1 MDGCTDTNK
10 SWWRHQMETFS
21 ALLAI
26 CAGNSPVPSEFP
38 AQRPV
43 TRSFRV
49 FFDLRPEYNN
59 RGTGDLRRYRVHDDV
74 IVMWCNNDQVSK
86 VTMVTQ
92 PMVSSV
98 PLIHQFFKG
107 WSPSISCSYLTDVA
121 AISPVFQNHQN
132 TGYPYDI
139 TFIFQRC
146 HRSLAMVTFVKYE
159 CDLKNLTST
168 FVRSKIYLTEKLMN
182 GTLVTPTLV
191 VLVRKHQQQQR
202 RLTWLHRNLTVI
214 TLTTLYIRSYTST

>member
-1 MDGCTDTNK
+1 MTSSN
-10 SWWRHQMETFS
+10 
-21 ALLAI
+21 
-26 CAGNSPVPSEFP
+26 GNI
-38 AQRPV
+38 
-43 TRSFRV
+43 FRV
-49 FFDLRPEYNN
+49 TGHLCGEFTGPQWIPRTKASDAELSCFLWSAPRINRWVNN

-159 CDLKNLTST
+159 CDLKNITST
-168 FVRSKIYLTEKLMN
+168 FARSKIYLTEKLMN
-182 GTLVTPTLV
+182 GALVTPTLV

-202 RLTWLHRNLTVI
+202 RPTWLHRNLTVI
-214 TLTTLYIRSYTST
+214 Q